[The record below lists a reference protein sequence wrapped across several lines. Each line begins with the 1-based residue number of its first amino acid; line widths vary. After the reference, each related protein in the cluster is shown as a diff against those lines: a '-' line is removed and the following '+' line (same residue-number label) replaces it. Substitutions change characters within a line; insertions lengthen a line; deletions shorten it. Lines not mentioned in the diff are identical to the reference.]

1 MDSATAIITLTLL
14 YFFPAI
20 IAWGRHHQTGMVFV
34 IDIFLGWTV
43 IGWVVALAIAC
54 GDQKK
59 DRGVTIGSGS

>member
-14 YFFPAI
+14 YFFPTI
-20 IAWGRHHQTGMVFV
+20 IAWGRHHQTGMVAV

-54 GDQKK
+54 GDRKR
-59 DRGVTIGSGS
+59 DPGVTIGSGS